1 MLENYGIKKPQR
13 FLRKTQ
19 GREQRQVNK
28 RIEELNFFANI
39 AVFSIFLVF
48 ITYILVS
55 LLTSWIAVPVSF
67 VLSLVLYISV
77 KKGIAKAIKLL
88 MK

>member
-1 MLENYGIKKPQR
+1 MN
-13 FLRKTQ
+13 
-19 GREQRQVNK
+19 
-28 RIEELNFFANI
+28 LNFFANI
-39 AVFSIFLVF
+39 AVFSIFLLSF